1 MRKLRAHYQWLQIAF
16 AVAWI
21 GVLSLYWI
29 RIKMRDISISF
40 GSRTSTAISAVG
52 GLRDIHLRRC
62 HHRDSLGGAV
72 HLSRNNRQP
81 QSAKALAGAVSD
93 RDCGCSFP
101 KQRNF
106 PQRTTAFAS
115 GCIPDLVVAVACG
128 CRYERSGTSRGNCSR
143 NIAISLIDLQS
154 EQRRNVANRALASI
168 LTSQVVRVG
177 AP

>member
-1 MRKLRAHYQWLQIAF
+1 MASDSIRRGLDWRAF
-16 AVAWI
+16 S
-21 GVLSLYWI
+21 VLDTYKNG
-29 RIKMRDISISF
+29 RGISISF

-81 QSAKALAGAVSD
+81 QSAKALAGAVAD
-93 RDCGCSFP
+93 RDCGCSFL

-154 EQRRNVANRALASI
+154 EQRRNVANRAPLQAA
-168 LTSQVVRVG
+168 LVRHHG
-177 AP
+177 TGHA

>member
-29 RIKMRDISISF
+29 RIKMGATFQSLLAAGLAQPFPPSVVYVTFIYVFAI
-40 GSRTSTAISAVG
+40 TAILWA
-52 GLRDIHLRRC
+52 GLCIYLAITASLNLRRLLRGLC
-62 HHRDSLGGAV
+62 PIAIVVVPSLSSGI
-72 HLSRNNRQP
+72 
-81 QSAKALAGAVSD
+81 
-93 RDCGCSFP
+93 
-101 KQRNF
+101 